1 MPRGKRIRKR
11 IIEADPIYQS
21 RQVTKLVNRV
31 MQDGKKQV
39 AFHQVYAAFD
49 LIKKKLKD
57 QDPVL
62 VLQQALD
69 NLKPNLEVRSRRVGG
84 AAYQVPMPVKG
95 DRREALAIRWLILE
109 ARKRPNKEFHTFAEK
124 LAGEIIDAYHFEG
137 GAIKKK
143 QDTHRMADANKA
155 FGHFR
160 W

>member
-1 MPRGKRIRKR
+1 MPRGKRISKR
-11 IIEADPIYQS
+11 IIAADPLYQS

-31 MQDGKKQV
+31 MKDGKKQI
-39 AFHQVYAAFD
+39 AFKQVYTALD
-49 LIKKKLKD
+49 LIKRKFKD
-57 QDPVL
+57 QDPAL

-109 ARKRPNKEFHTFAEK
+109 ARKRPNKEFHTFADK
-124 LAGEIIDAYHFEG
+124 LASEIMDAYNNEG